1 MGEQHQEVIR
11 QVTTTSHSIS
21 EKETNVTESSF
32 KSKDEKV
39 KLTER
44 ETNSKKMANTAES
57 FVICISLLYN
67 QGVGGLDT
75 PGRAHLHGGKSKRV
89 GTTPCHGQLQFVR
102 TVNQGEMIKE
112 IHTKGKA

>member
-1 MGEQHQEVIR
+1 
-11 QVTTTSHSIS
+11 
-21 EKETNVTESSF
+21 
-32 KSKDEKV
+32 
-39 KLTER
+39 
-44 ETNSKKMANTAES
+44 MANTAES

-102 TVNQGEMIKE
+102 NVKPRRSDQRDSHKRQGLISWSISLGCHVQQVGRNTNKKFKVPKRGSNTFKIER
-112 IHTKGKA
+112 